1 MSRNKLHTLYNKF
14 YFLSA
19 ANIDNAHRDHD
30 ANKVDPGFDSRKDT
44 ISSDENS
51 TGILM

>member
-19 ANIDNAHRDHD
+19 ANIDNAHREHD
-30 ANKVDPGFDSRKDT
+30 GDRVDAGLDSRKDT
-44 ISSDENS
+44 TSSHKIS
-51 TGILM
+51 TGMLM